1 MIKHIKQN
9 KVMFGSIGVVL
20 IVLVANVVFIEK
32 LSPYFD
38 VYFGLLLLT
47 TTALGTIVS
56 GVFFIKGRIL
66 NLRELPIVAVFFAG
80 YVINWVI
87 ATGFLNGNNDMMHRL
102 LHVFMAYGQF
112 YFAAGL
118 FFILSK
124 KSDKNIVDFS
134 LKNLKG
140 IVGVMLLMELLSVV
154 LYMSGIVSSWGIES
168 VVNIMATMIFMRI
181 FIDQLSRQDDLK
193 ALFPIGTF
201 VIAQSYLV
209 IVPRENVLIHFEVS
223 WLILLGVWLIL
234 RSEISVLN
242 RIYKNHN
249 QALYRQF
256 NIYSQNLQKLVDKKT
271 LEIKDANQ
279 EIINEL
285 EYAKVIQQSL
295 LPPRHYSY
303 RDTIFMSAYY
313 PCERLS
319 GDFYDIFRIDD
330 EYIALYYMDVAGH
343 GISAALLTML
353 SNNFLRATDHHF
365 KRLWVQRPD
374 KNLKLL
380 YDHFNTLGL
389 PDEMHLV
396 IFYAT
401 YNLATHVLTYCS
413 GGMNCAPIVFRQNGT
428 YELLEQSDGFP
439 ICKMEDVFTPIFS
452 ASSIVLKTG
461 DRVVFYTDGL
471 TDLEKNKI
479 FDEEDLIAFSRK
491 HRKKSI
497 REFNTLLEE
506 RISPFKDDLNDD
518 LTYIIMDI

>member
-1 MIKHIKQN
+1 MINHIKQD
-9 KVMFGSIGVVL
+9 KVLYSSIVMTL
-20 IVLVANVVFIEK
+20 MIIVASIVFTANI
-32 LSPYFD
+32 SPYFHA
-38 VYFGLLLLT
+38 YFSVLVLAIT
-47 TTALGTIVS
+47 VLGTMVS
-56 GVFFIKGRIL
+56 GVFFIKGRLLNVQESTLVTVVFWGYIL
-66 NLRELPIVAVFFAG
+66 NYGIAIV
-80 YVINWVI
+80 
-87 ATGFLNGNNDMMHRL
+87 L
-102 LHVFMAYGQF
+102 LHGDNETVHQLIHLFIAYGQLC
-112 YFAAGL
+112 FAAGL
-118 FFILSK
+118 FLILAHTAKEHLMGYIQDKLKFILGALFV
-124 KSDKNIVDFS
+124 IET
-134 LKNLKG
+134 
-140 IVGVMLLMELLSVV
+140 ITVV
-154 LYMSGIVSSWGIES
+154 LYMGHFINGVGIE
-168 VVNIMATMIFMRI
+168 VAINLIVTIILMRI
-181 FIDQLSRQDDLK
+181 FIDQLSRQDDLTT
-193 ALFPIGTF
+193 LFPIGAL
-201 VIAQSYLV
+201 VMAQSYLV
-209 IVPRENVLIHFEVS
+209 IIPKGNELVHIVVS
-223 WLILLGVWLIL
+223 WLILLGLWLIL
-234 RSEISVLN
+234 KSEISAIG

-249 QALYRQF
+249 HLLYKQF
-256 NIYSQNLQKLVDKKT
+256 NIYSQNLQKLIDKKT
-271 LEIKDANQ
+271 LQIKEANQ

-413 GGMNCAPIVFRQNGT
+413 GGMNCSPIVFRQNGT

-439 ICKMEDVFTPIFS
+439 ICKMDDIFTPVFN

-471 TDLEKNKI
+471 TDLAKNKI
-479 FDEEDLIAFSRK
+479 FDEDDLIAFCRK
-491 HRKKSI
+491 YRKKSI

-506 RISPFKDDLNDD
+506 QISPLKDKLNDD

>member
-1 MIKHIKQN
+1 MINHIKKE
-9 KVMFGSIGVVL
+9 KVLYSFIGITAMIIAFSVIYKV
-20 IVLVANVVFIEK
+20 NT
-32 LSPYFD
+32 SPYYD
-38 VYFGLLLLT
+38 VYFAILMLAST
-47 TTALGTIVS
+47 VLGTMLS
-56 GVFFIKGRIL
+56 GVFYLKGRLL
-66 NLRELPIVAVFFAG
+66 NLTERSFVMVIFLG
-80 YVINWVI
+80 YIINNCI
-87 ATGFLNGNNDMMHRL
+87 AIML
-102 LHVFMAYGQF
+102 LHADQETFHQLVHLFIAYGQLC
-112 YFAAGL
+112 FASAL
-118 FFILSK
+118 FFILSHRVK
-124 KSDKNIVDFS
+124 EHVIAYIQEH
-134 LKNLKG
+134 LKMIMG
-140 IVGVMLLMELLSVV
+140 ALLV
-154 LYMSGIVSSWGIES
+154 IES
-168 VVNIMATMIFMRI
+168 ITALVYMNAFVDLAGLEVLINLVVTILLLRI
-181 FIDQLSRQDDLK
+181 FIDQLSQQKDLTK
-193 ALFPIGTF
+193 LFPMGAL

-209 IVPRENVLIHFEVS
+209 IISEENKLVHIIVS
-223 WLILLGVWLIL
+223 WLIILGIGLIL
-234 RSEISVLN
+234 KSELSLIGHM
-242 RIYKNHN
+242 YKNHN
-249 QALYRQF
+249 YALYKQF
-256 NIYSQNLQKLVDKKT
+256 NIYSQNLQKLIDKKT
-271 LEIKDANQ
+271 LEIKVANQ

-365 KRLWVQRPD
+365 KRLWAQRPD

-401 YNLATHVLTYCS
+401 YNLTTHVLTYCS
-413 GGMNCAPIVFRQNGT
+413 GGMNCSPIVFRQNGT

-439 ICKMEDVFTPIFS
+439 ICKMDDVFTPVFNS
-452 ASSIVLKTG
+452 ASIVLKTG

-471 TDLEKNKI
+471 TDLAKNKI
-479 FDEEDLIAFSRK
+479 FDEDELIAFCRK

-497 REFNTLLEE
+497 REFNLLLEE
-506 RISPFKDDLNDD
+506 QISPFKDNLNDD
-518 LTYIIMDI
+518 LTYIVMDI